1 MTAGFSAVDR
11 FADTRTV
18 LLTTY
23 RRDGSPVGTPV
34 NVVVENGRAL
44 IRTWDTAG
52 KLKRMRNDPEVE
64 IAPSTFRGKVTG
76 PAMRARA
83 RVLSGAQSE
92 RARKLLGR
100 KYPFLQGFLV
110 PLIHRLQHQKT
121 VHIELMPL
129 DDRSTVE
136 VAASGTPRTTAE

>member
-1 MTAGFSAVDR
+1 MTMGYSAVDR
-11 FADTRTV
+11 FADTRTI

-34 NVVVENGRAL
+34 NVAVESGRAL

-52 KLKRMRNDPEVE
+52 KLKRMRNNPEVE

-92 RARKLLGR
+92 RARKLLGW
-100 KYPFLQGFLV
+100 KYPLLQGILV
-110 PLIHRLQHQKT
+110 PLIHRLQHQET

-129 DDRSTVE
+129 DDGSTVE
-136 VAASGTPRTTAE
+136 AAAAGTLRTIAE

>member
-92 RARKLLGR
+92 RARKLLAR
-100 KYPFLQGFLV
+100 KYPFIHGFLV
-110 PLIHRLQHQKT
+110 PLIHRLQNQKT
-121 VHIELMPL
+121 VHIELLPL
-129 DDRSTVE
+129 DDGSTVE
-136 VAASGTPRTTAE
+136 SAAAGTLRTTAE